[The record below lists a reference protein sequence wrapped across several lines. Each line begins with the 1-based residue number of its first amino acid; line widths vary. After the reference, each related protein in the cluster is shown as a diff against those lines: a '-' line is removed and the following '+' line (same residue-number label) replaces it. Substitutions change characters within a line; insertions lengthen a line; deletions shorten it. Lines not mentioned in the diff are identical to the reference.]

1 MGTNTATT
9 ATSATY
15 AAQSLV
21 FTGSFGVAVPENAAT
36 RTATHCYPATTE
48 GRRKA
53 TMAINPTLRELKKAL
68 GSDYR
73 IYNIVWNVA
82 CTAITATA
90 STSRSAM

>member
-1 MGTNTATT
+1 
-9 ATSATY
+9 
-15 AAQSLV
+15 
-21 FTGSFGVAVPENAAT
+21 
-36 RTATHCYPATTE
+36 
-48 GRRKA
+48 
-53 TMAINPTLRELKKAL
+53 MAINPTLRELKKAL